1 MEKLGVSPSSHLK
14 QNSAEMETENLT
26 VWLSLANTVFAS
38 IAFMIWYMGIGQE
51 DEKLDEN
58 KVIIIDE
65 EELNDEDIVEDKHI
79 YVLPDLRN
87 EKNLFDYQDYCYY
100 QQINHEEDER
110 NVLGKPKKT
119 VRFAKTVSQKVFDV
133 NEGINEKIS
142 KQESVGDSKKELEVN
157 HPEIK
162 ERKQLEPTQLNTES
176 TAPTFKWPQNEELF
190 SEIVRIQ
197 PKKNIDLGEEI
208 KEKIRKLGISR
219 VATESVRSESA
230 GMLSK
235 NNGSWKK
242 QKSKKKNRNM
252 NKTKTVSCGQ

>member
-1 MEKLGVSPSSHLK
+1 MGSPSRHMK

-51 DEKLDEN
+51 DDKLDES
-58 KVIIIDE
+58 KVVIIDE
-65 EELNDEDIVEDKHI
+65 EDLNDGDMEEDKHL

-87 EKNLFDYQDYCYY
+87 DKNLFDYQDYCYY

-142 KQESVGDSKKELEVN
+142 KQESVCDSNKELEVK
-157 HPEIK
+157 HPQIK
-162 ERKQLEPTQLNTES
+162 KTEQLEQTQLNTES
-176 TAPTFKWPQNEELF
+176 TILTFKWPQNEELF

-219 VATESVRSESA
+219 VAAESARSESVE
-230 GMLSK
+230 MLSK
-235 NNGSWKK
+235 NNGGWKK
-242 QKSKKKNRNM
+242 QKSKKKNKNM

>member
-1 MEKLGVSPSSHLK
+1 MGSPSRQLK
-14 QNSAEMETENLT
+14 QNSSEMETENLT

-38 IAFMIWYMGIGQE
+38 IAFMIWYMGIGQK
-51 DEKLDEN
+51 DDKLDES
-58 KVIIIDE
+58 KVIIDE
-65 EELNDEDIVEDKHI
+65 EDLNDGELEEDKHL

-87 EKNLFDYQDYCYY
+87 DKNLFDYQDYCYY

-110 NVLGKPKKT
+110 NVLCKSKKT

-142 KQESVGDSKKELEVN
+142 KQESVGDNNQELEVK
-157 HPEIK
+157 HPKIK
-162 ERKQLEPTQLNTES
+162 EPTQLNAES
-176 TAPTFKWPQNEELF
+176 TILTFKWPQNEELF

-219 VATESVRSESA
+219 VSAESARSESIE
-230 GMLSK
+230 MLSK
-235 NNGSWKK
+235 KDGGWKK
-242 QKSKKKNRNM
+242 QKSKKKNKNM

>member
-1 MEKLGVSPSSHLK
+1 MGSPSSHLK

-51 DEKLDEN
+51 DEKLDES
-58 KVIIIDE
+58 KVIIID
-65 EELNDEDIVEDKHI
+65 
-79 YVLPDLRN
+79 

-110 NVLGKPKKT
+110 NVLGKPKKN

-133 NEGINEKIS
+133 NEVINEKTS
-142 KQESVGDSKKELEVN
+142 KQERVGEINQDLEVK
-157 HPEIK
+157 HPQIK
-162 ERKQLEPTQLNTES
+162 KTKQWEPTQLNTES

-197 PKKNIDLGEEI
+197 
-208 KEKIRKLGISR
+208 
-219 VATESVRSESA
+219 
-230 GMLSK
+230 
-235 NNGSWKK
+235 
-242 QKSKKKNRNM
+242 
-252 NKTKTVSCGQ
+252 

>member
-1 MEKLGVSPSSHLK
+1 MGSPSSHLK

-65 EELNDEDIVEDKHI
+65 EEVNDENIEEDKHL

-110 NVLGKPKKT
+110 NVLVKPKKT

-133 NEGINEKIS
+133 NEVINEKTS
-142 KQESVGDSKKELEVN
+142 KLESVGDSNKELGVN
-157 HPEIK
+157 HPQIK
-162 ERKQLEPTQLNTES
+162 ERK
-176 TAPTFKWPQNEELF
+176 
-190 SEIVRIQ
+190 
-197 PKKNIDLGEEI
+197 
-208 KEKIRKLGISR
+208 
-219 VATESVRSESA
+219 
-230 GMLSK
+230 
-235 NNGSWKK
+235 
-242 QKSKKKNRNM
+242 
-252 NKTKTVSCGQ
+252 

>member
-1 MEKLGVSPSSHLK
+1 MGSPSRQLK
-14 QNSAEMETENLT
+14 QNSSEMETENFT

-51 DEKLDEN
+51 DDKLDES
-58 KVIIIDE
+58 KVVIIDE
-65 EELNDEDIVEDKHI
+65 EDLNDGDMEEDKHL

-100 QQINHEEDER
+100 QQINNEEDER
-110 NVLGKPKKT
+110 NVLGKSKKT

-142 KQESVGDSKKELEVN
+142 KQESVGDSNHELEVK
-157 HPEIK
+157 HTQIK
-162 ERKQLEPTQLNTES
+162 KTKQLEPTQHNTES
-176 TAPTFKWPQNEELF
+176 TILTFKWPQNEELF

-197 PKKNIDLGEEI
+197 PKKNIDLGDEI

-219 VATESVRSESA
+219 VDTESAKSESVE
-230 GMLSK
+230 MMIN
-235 NNGSWKK
+235 NNGGWKK
-242 QKSKKKNRNM
+242 QKSKKKNKNM

>member
-1 MEKLGVSPSSHLK
+1 MGSPSRQLK
-14 QNSAEMETENLT
+14 QNSSEMETENLT

-38 IAFMIWYMGIGQE
+38 IAFMIWYMGIGQK
-51 DEKLDEN
+51 DDKLDES
-58 KVIIIDE
+58 KVVIIE
-65 EELNDEDIVEDKHI
+65 EDLNDGDMEEDKHL

-87 EKNLFDYQDYCYY
+87 EKNLFDYQDYCHY

-110 NVLGKPKKT
+110 NVLGKSKKT

-142 KQESVGDSKKELEVN
+142 KQESIGDINQELEIK
-157 HPEIK
+157 HPQIK
-162 ERKQLEPTQLNTES
+162 KTKRLEPTQLNTES
-176 TAPTFKWPQNEELF
+176 TILTFKWPENEELF

-219 VATESVRSESA
+219 VATESARFESFEI
-230 GMLSK
+230 LSK
-235 NNGSWKK
+235 NNGGWIK
-242 QKSKKKNRNM
+242 QKSKKKNKNM